1 MATTA
6 KNMKGFYKQTKS
18 NITGGISKSK
28 SSSSRKVSPNPK
40 HAVTLASDATQP
52 KALITHDGSL
62 DVNEDYDKNEEML
75 RQFDMD
81 MAYGPCMG
89 MTRLGRWERAMRLG
103 MNPPNEIEKLLKT
116 EKVKQDCL
124 WQGRV

>member
-28 SSSSRKVSPNPK
+28 PSSSSRKVSP
-40 HAVTLASDATQP
+40 ATRASDATQP
-52 KALITHDGSL
+52 KALI
-62 DVNEDYDKNEEML
+62 DVNDYDKNEEML

-103 MNPPNEIEKLLKT
+103 MNPPNEIEKVLKT